1 MKCNNSGSG
10 DLEAGMHGTSQ
21 LGTFLFHAHFI
32 PTLSFMLTLFSFQ
45 QEVWSVGCDFLEQCD
60 KGSRYT
66 ISAKK
71 SIRSDCHRRGIMGVV
86 GGLEGG
92 GAGVVAFILGAGY
105 SWLLRYIL

>member
-1 MKCNNSGSG
+1 MKCNKSDSG
-10 DLEAGMHGTSQ
+10 DLEARMHGTSQ

-32 PTLSFMLTLFSFQ
+32 PTLSFMPTLFSFQ

-60 KGSRYT
+60 KGSRFT

-86 GGLEGG
+86 GGLEGE